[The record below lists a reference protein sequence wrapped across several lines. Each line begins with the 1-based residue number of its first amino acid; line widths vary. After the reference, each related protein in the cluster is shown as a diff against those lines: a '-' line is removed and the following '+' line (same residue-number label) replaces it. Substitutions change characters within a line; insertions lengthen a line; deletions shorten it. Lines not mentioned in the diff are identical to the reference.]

1 MADVT
6 ITRADGSIINVLQGQ
21 LWLQRAGNW
30 CAPLDQIDSTTAL
43 AEDERVTITWQGS
56 EYSGYVLRSS
66 VNEGYAQV
74 HVLGGIGGLT
84 KELQPRGYDN
94 QILARVVVG
103 DISRESGE
111 QIAQASTAALGTA
124 MGSWLRRA
132 GSAGDQLSAL
142 TDALGFVWRVL
153 PDGSVWVGQ
162 DSWQPA
168 QSWEHDV
175 PEGGWMPAFGVL
187 RVIPSA
193 IGAVPGDFYS
203 REIGGVL
210 VAGRVGAAVYAVDE
224 SGPSARLYFVD
235 DRAVADNQ
243 FEPLRA
249 FVRETMRGVELLAT
263 YTGRVEAQRA
273 DGTLDVSP
281 DDKRLPPMTGVR
293 VRVPVPGA
301 KLTVEVG
308 SRCQLVFEGGDVQ
321 QRVATLYTPGSD
333 VRAVARVDDEVDC
346 GSLKVTAVAN
356 GVFTGVY
363 TPPTGPPI
371 PFSLGTSI
379 PLKGKI
385 TSGSPH
391 LALPRS
397 L

>member
-66 VNEGYAQV
+66 VNEGYAQA

-111 QIAQASTAALGTA
+111 QIAQASTVALGTA

-142 TDALGFVWRVL
+142 ADALGFVWRVL
-153 PDGSVWVGQ
+153 PDGSVWIGQ

-168 QSWEHDV
+168 QSWDHDV
-175 PEGGWMPAFGVL
+175 PEGGWQPSFGAL

-203 REIGGVL
+203 RQVGGVL
-210 VAGRVGAAVYAVDE
+210 VAGRVGAAVYAVDA
-224 SGPSARLYFVD
+224 SGPSARLYFID

-263 YTGRVEAQRA
+263 YTGRVEAQRS

-301 KLTVEVG
+301 KLTVPAG

-333 VRAVARVDDEVDC
+333 VRAVARVDDSVDV
-346 GSLKVTAVAN
+346 GTLQFTAVAN
-356 GVFTGVY
+356 GVIAGTY
-363 TPPTGPPI
+363 TPPIGSPTVFALNTI
-371 PFSLGTSI
+371 I

-391 LALPRS
+391 LALPRGS
-397 L
+397 